1 MLHPNGRIIKLYPS
15 PLMLDRTY
23 EHVARRGKHK
33 IFIGMAP
40 GVGKTY
46 RMLDEAHRLKQA
58 GVDVVIGL
66 LETHDRQDT
75 LDKAIGLEVLLRKI
89 IVRGGLIF
97 SELDTDAVL
106 ARQPRLVLID
116 ELAHPNLPGAKQDQ
130 RYQDIEAI
138 LAAGIDVYSTV
149 NIQHLEHLSDR
160 VTQITGI
167 AARGCLPECLLD
179 NADSVVVVDVTPETL
194 ETRLLT
200 GKICPPEKI
209 DQALHGFFQR
219 RNLIALRELALREV
233 ADQIEEEGLRQA
245 VQRCS
250 NGHAQLDEVC
260 CIHER
265 VLVCISTHPNS
276 LRLIRRGAKI
286 AGYMNAPLYVLL
298 VSNPGRS
305 LTKTEIRYVET
316 CERLCQKFDGE
327 FLQIVGENPAEE
339 IVKAARSYRVTQ
351 VVVGQSHQSRWQDFL
366 SGSLVSRL
374 TRSLKQIDVHIVST
388 SR

>member
-1 MLHPNGRIIKLYPS
+1 
-15 PLMLDRTY
+15 MLDLFESPARGRAY
-23 EHVARRGKHK
+23 EHATRRGKHK
-33 IFIGMAP
+33 IFIGMAS

-46 RMLDEAHRLKQA
+46 RMLDEAHRLKQT

-66 LETHDRQDT
+66 LETHDRQET
-75 LDKAIGLEVLLRKI
+75 LDKAIGLEVLPRKTMI
-89 IVRGGLIF
+89 RGGLIF
-97 SELDTDAVL
+97 SELDPDAVL

-116 ELAHPNLPGAKQDQ
+116 ELAYPNLPGAKRDQ

-138 LAAGIDVYSTV
+138 LAAGIDIYSTV

-167 AARGCLPECLLD
+167 RTQGCLPECLLD
-179 NADSVVVVDVTPETL
+179 KADSVVVVDVTPETL

-219 RNLIALRELALREV
+219 RNLVALRELALREV

-250 NGHAQLDEVC
+250 NDHTQQDETC

-298 VSNPGRS
+298 VSDPDRF
-305 LTKTEIRYVET
+305 LTKTESRYVET
-316 CERLCQKFDGE
+316 CERRCQKVDGK
-327 FLQIVGENPAEE
+327 FLQIAGENPAEE

-366 SGSLVSRL
+366 GGSLVSRL

>member
-1 MLHPNGRIIKLYPS
+1 MYPS

-23 EHVARRGKHK
+23 EHAARLGKHR

-46 RMLDEAHRLKQA
+46 RMLDEAHRLKKA
-58 GVDVVIGL
+58 GVDVVIGM
-66 LETHDRQDT
+66 LETHGRQET
-75 LDKAIGLEVLLRKI
+75 IDKAIGLEVLPRKTL
-89 IVRGGLIF
+89 VRGGLIF
-97 SELDTDAVL
+97 GELDSDAVIV
-106 ARQPRLVLID
+106 RQPQLILID
-116 ELAHPNLPGAKQDQ
+116 ELAHPNLPGAKRDQ

-179 NADSVVVVDVTPETL
+179 KADSVVVVDVTPEML
-194 ETRLLT
+194 ETRFLT

-209 DQALHGFFQR
+209 DQALQGFFQR
-219 RNLIALRELALREV
+219 RNLVALRELALREV

-245 VQRCS
+245 VQRC
-250 NGHAQLDEVC
+250 NNDHTQQDETC

-298 VSNPGRS
+298 VSNPERF
-305 LTKTEIRYVET
+305 LTKTEVRYVET
-316 CERLCQKFDGE
+316 CERLCQRIDGK

-339 IVKAARSYRVTQ
+339 IIKAARSYRVTQ
-351 VVVGQSHQSRWQDFL
+351 VVIGQSHRSRWQDFL
-366 SGSLVSRL
+366 RGSLVNRL

-388 SR
+388 SRQVTPL

>member
-1 MLHPNGRIIKLYPS
+1 
-15 PLMLDRTY
+15 MLDRIY

-46 RMLDEAHRLKQA
+46 RMLDEAHRLKQT

-66 LETHDRQDT
+66 LETHDRQET
-75 LDKAIGLEVLLRKI
+75 VDKAIGLEVLLRKT

-106 ARQPRLVLID
+106 ACQPRLVLID
-116 ELAHPNLPGAKQDQ
+116 ELAHPNLPGAKRDQ

-209 DQALHGFFQR
+209 DQALQGFFQR
-219 RNLIALRELALREV
+219 RNLVALRELALREV

-250 NGHAQLDEVC
+250 NGYTQQDGTC

-305 LTKTEIRYVET
+305 LTKTESRYVET
-316 CERLCQKFDGE
+316 CKRLCQKADGE
-327 FLQIVGENPAEE
+327 FLQILGENPAEE

-366 SGSLVSRL
+366 GGSLVSRL